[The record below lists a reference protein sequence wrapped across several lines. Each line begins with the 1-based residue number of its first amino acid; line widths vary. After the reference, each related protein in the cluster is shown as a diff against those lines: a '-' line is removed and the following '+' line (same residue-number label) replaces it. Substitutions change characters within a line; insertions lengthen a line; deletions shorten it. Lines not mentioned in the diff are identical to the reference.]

1 MGDKAILTEVLEAS
15 KLTDTYSSLTAS
27 NIIDQLKE
35 SKSSSSHSTT
45 SVHYEGLD
53 GSNSQGG
60 DTSNVNV
67 NIERQNNQKQEV
79 TTNGVPDV
87 YTVDDAVEFLGFG
100 RFQILLAFLTGLA
113 WMADAMEIMILSILS
128 PSLYCEWAITPMQQ
142 ALITTCV
149 FSGMMLSSTAW
160 GKFCDRF
167 GRRKGLLSAAL
178 LTFAMGVLSSAAPN
192 FHLFLALR
200 GLTGV
205 GIGGIPQAVTLFAEF
220 LPLAQRAKCVVFI
233 ESFWAI
239 GASFEA
245 ILAFFVMSAGWG
257 WRWLLLL
264 SSLPLALFSISCLWL
279 PESARYLVAAG
290 RPDLA
295 ISSLQRIAKLNGR
308 SLPPGRLIEGNKA
321 TINARGKLTDL
332 FSPTLAGTTFRL
344 WILWTVNAFC
354 YYGIVLLTTVL
365 FQSGDEC
372 HGGISKQILNNSINN
387 ETVVTEPPIILECKP
402 LLKKDYID
410 LISTTFSEF
419 PGLILTAIL
428 IEWLGRKR
436 TMAMEFG
443 VFALFSFLLIFCVK
457 RYWLTTF
464 IFISR
469 AFISGAFQCVYVYT
483 PEVYPT
489 TLRALGLGASSSMAR
504 LGAIVTPFIAQV
516 ASGNSLLIPIITYS
530 CASLI
535 GLVTALS
542 LPIETKGRQMMETH

>member
-35 SKSSSSHSTT
+35 IKSGSSHSTT

-60 DTSNVNV
+60 GDTNNVNV
-67 NIERQNNQKQEV
+67 NIERQNNQKKEV

-321 TINARGKLTDL
+321 TINGRGKLFDL

-372 HGGISKQILNNSINN
+372 HGGISKQINNSL
-387 ETVVTEPPIILECKP
+387 VTETPIILECKP

-516 ASGNSLLIPIITYS
+516 ASGDSLLIPIITYS

>member
-35 SKSSSSHSTT
+35 IKSGSSHSTT

-60 DTSNVNV
+60 GDTNNVNV
-67 NIERQNNQKQEV
+67 NIERQNNQKKEV

-160 GKFCDRF
+160 
-167 GRRKGLLSAAL
+167 
-178 LTFAMGVLSSAAPN
+178 
-192 FHLFLALR
+192 ALR

-295 ISSLQRIAKLNGR
+295 ISSLQRIAKLNRR

-321 TINARGKLTDL
+321 TINGRGKLFDL

-372 HGGISKQILNNSINN
+372 HGGISKQINNS
-387 ETVVTEPPIILECKP
+387 VTETPIILECKP

-516 ASGNSLLIPIITYS
+516 ASGDSLLIPIITYS

>member
-1 MGDKAILTEVLEAS
+1 
-15 KLTDTYSSLTAS
+15 
-27 NIIDQLKE
+27 
-35 SKSSSSHSTT
+35 
-45 SVHYEGLD
+45 
-53 GSNSQGG
+53 
-60 DTSNVNV
+60 
-67 NIERQNNQKQEV
+67 
-79 TTNGVPDV
+79 
-87 YTVDDAVEFLGFG
+87 
-100 RFQILLAFLTGLA
+100 
-113 WMADAMEIMILSILS
+113 
-128 PSLYCEWAITPMQQ
+128 
-142 ALITTCV
+142 
-149 FSGMMLSSTAW
+149 MMLSSTAW

-178 LTFAMGVLSSAAPN
+178 LTFAMGVLSAAAPN
-192 FHLFLALR
+192 FHLFLVLR

-295 ISSLQRIAKLNGR
+295 ISSLQRIAQLNER
-308 SLPPGRLIEGNKA
+308 SLPPG
-321 TINARGKLTDL
+321 
-332 FSPTLAGTTFRL
+332 
-344 WILWTVNAFC
+344 
-354 YYGIVLLTTVL
+354 
-365 FQSGDEC
+365 
-372 HGGISKQILNNSINN
+372 
-387 ETVVTEPPIILECKP
+387 
-402 LLKKDYID
+402 
-410 LISTTFSEF
+410 
-419 PGLILTAIL
+419 
-428 IEWLGRKR
+428 
-436 TMAMEFG
+436 
-443 VFALFSFLLIFCVK
+443 

-516 ASGNSLLIPIITYS
+516 ASGDSLLIPI
-530 CASLI
+530 
-535 GLVTALS
+535 
-542 LPIETKGRQMMETH
+542 M